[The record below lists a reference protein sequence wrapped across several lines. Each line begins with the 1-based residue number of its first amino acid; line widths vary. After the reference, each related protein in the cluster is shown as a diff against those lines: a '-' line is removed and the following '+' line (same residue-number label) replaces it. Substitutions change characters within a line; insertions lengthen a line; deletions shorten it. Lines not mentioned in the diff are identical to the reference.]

1 MARNVIWTVIFTLVA
16 VLLQSTLLSRLAL
29 YHAVPDLA
37 LGILVYC
44 ACTNGA
50 LAGQLSG
57 FFSGLFLDFIS
68 GAPLGLN
75 TFIRTLLG
83 ALAGLLKGAFF
94 LDALFLPVILC
105 AAATLLKAGFLFLL
119 HLLLAG
125 AVPAYPL
132 SAPTLWVELM
142 LNGVSAP
149 LLFGL
154 LRLFRPLLL
163 GADFRRTP
171 EGGD

>member
-1 MARNVIWTVIFTLVA
+1 VVFTLVA
-16 VLLQSTLLSRLAL
+16 ALLQSTLLSRLAL

-44 ACTNGA
+44 AFANGTMT
-50 LAGQLSG
+50 GQLSG
-57 FFSGLFLDFIS
+57 FFSGLLLDFFS

-83 ALAGLLKGAFF
+83 ALTGLLKGAFF
-94 LDALFLPVILC
+94 LDLIFLPIALC
-105 AAATLLKAGFLFLL
+105 AAATLLKAAFLFLL

-132 SAPTLWVELM
+132 SAPVLWVELM
-142 LNGVSAP
+142 LNSLSAP

-154 LRLFRPLLL
+154 LRLFHPLLL
-163 GADFRRTP
+163 GKDSRRQAP
-171 EGGD
+171 EGGS

>member
-1 MARNVIWTVIFTLVA
+1 MAKNVIWTVVFTLVA

-37 LGILVYC
+37 LEILVYC
-44 ACTNGA
+44 AFVNGTMT
-50 LAGQLSG
+50 GQLSG
-57 FFSGLFLDFIS
+57 FFSGLFQDFIS

-83 ALAGLLKGAFF
+83 ALTGFLKGAFF
-94 LDALFLPVILC
+94 LDVVFLPMILC
-105 AAATLLKAGFLFLL
+105 AAATLLKATMLFLL

-132 SAPTLWVELM
+132 FAPTLWVELM
-142 LNGVSAP
+142 LNSLSAP

-163 GADFRRTP
+163 GADSQRAP
-171 EGGD
+171 DGGS

>member
-1 MARNVIWTVIFTLVA
+1 MAKNVVWTVVFTLA
-16 VLLQSTLLSRLAL
+16 AALLQSTLLSRLAP

-44 ACTNGA
+44 AFVNGTM
-50 LAGQLSG
+50 AGQLSG

-75 TFIRTLLG
+75 TFIRTMLG
-83 ALAGLLKGAFF
+83 ALTGLLKGAFF
-94 LDALFLPVILC
+94 LDLVFLPVILC
-105 AAATLLKAGFLFLL
+105 AAVTLLKAALLFLL

-132 SAPTLWVELM
+132 FAPILWVELM
-142 LNGVSAP
+142 LNSLSAP

-154 LRLFRPLLL
+154 LRLFHPLLL
-163 GADFRRTP
+163 DADPRRTP
-171 EGGD
+171 EGGN

>member
-16 VLLQSTLLSRLAL
+16 ALLQSTLLSRLAL

-44 ACTNGA
+44 AFTNGTM
-50 LAGQLSG
+50 AGQLSG

-94 LDALFLPVILC
+94 LDVLFLPMILC
-105 AAATLLKAGFLFLL
+105 AVATLLKAAFLFLL
-119 HLLLAG
+119 HLLFAG

-132 SAPTLWVELM
+132 FAPTLWVELM

-163 GADFRRTP
+163 GTDSRRTP
-171 EGGD
+171 EGGG

>member
-1 MARNVIWTVIFTLVA
+1 MAKNVIWTAIFTLVA
-16 VLLQSTLLSRLAL
+16 ALLQSTLLSHLAL

-44 ACTNGA
+44 AFVNGTMT
-50 LAGQLSG
+50 GQLSG

-83 ALAGLLKGAFF
+83 ALTGLLKGAFF
-94 LDALFLPVILC
+94 LDAVFLPMILC
-105 AAATLLKAGFLFLL
+105 AAATLLKAAFLFLL
-119 HLLLAG
+119 HLLLNK

-132 SAPTLWVELM
+132 FAPILWVELM
-142 LNGVSAP
+142 LNSLSAP

-154 LRLFRPLLL
+154 LRLFQPLLL
-163 GADFRRTP
+163 GTDPQRAP
-171 EGGD
+171 EGGI